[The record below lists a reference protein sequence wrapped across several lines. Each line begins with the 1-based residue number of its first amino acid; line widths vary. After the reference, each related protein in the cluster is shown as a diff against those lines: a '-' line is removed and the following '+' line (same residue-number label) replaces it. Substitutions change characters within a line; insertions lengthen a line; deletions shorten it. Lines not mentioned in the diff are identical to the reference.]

1 MVKATEFEEATG
13 IDRGKVRRDVAVH
26 ATNGEQLNVATPSE
40 VEHGDCVI
48 DPHVGVEQDLSAF
61 HKGVIIGVSGVD

>member
-1 MVKATEFEEATG
+1 
-13 IDRGKVRRDVAVH
+13 VH

-61 HKGVIIGVSGVD
+61 HKGVIIGVSGAD